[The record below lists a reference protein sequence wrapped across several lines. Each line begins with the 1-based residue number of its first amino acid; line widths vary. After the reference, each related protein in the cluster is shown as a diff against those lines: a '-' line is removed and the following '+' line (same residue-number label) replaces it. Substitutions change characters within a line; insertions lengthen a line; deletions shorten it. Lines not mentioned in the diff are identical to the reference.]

1 MKYKI
6 ISSATFLFAFSSVL
20 TFSFCDQKKEKSNPI
35 ENNNKATINQ
45 VAAQNNKSIADTN
58 GLACDSSLW
67 KNVYNPERL
76 EVINKCMTV
85 TGVIEESNADD
96 DGDQHMLLRL
106 DAGQE
111 NLLRPRNMK
120 KKDGCLVI
128 EAVCI
133 NNATRKKVGDAC
145 DGYVNHVQLPE
156 VGNHVKVSGSYV
168 VDSHNDWA
176 EIHPISK
183 VEVIK

>member
-6 ISSATFLFAFSSVL
+6 VFPAAFLFAFSCVL
-20 TFSFCDQKKEKSNPI
+20 MFSFCDSKKGKSNPPGNSKKI
-35 ENNNKATINQ
+35 TVNMVEGK
-45 VAAQNNKSIADTN
+45 NNKSIADTN
-58 GLACDSSLW
+58 QLACDSSLW
-67 KNVYNPERL
+67 QYVYNPERL
-76 EVINKCMTV
+76 EVINKCMSV
-85 TGVIEESNADD
+85 TGVIEESNADE

-111 NLLRPRNMK
+111 NLLRPRNIK
-120 KKDGCLVI
+120 KKNGCLVI

-133 NNATRKKVGDAC
+133 NNATRKKVSDVC
-145 DGYVNHVQLPE
+145 DGYINHVLLPE

-176 EIHPISK
+176 EIHPITK
-183 VEVIK
+183 IELIK